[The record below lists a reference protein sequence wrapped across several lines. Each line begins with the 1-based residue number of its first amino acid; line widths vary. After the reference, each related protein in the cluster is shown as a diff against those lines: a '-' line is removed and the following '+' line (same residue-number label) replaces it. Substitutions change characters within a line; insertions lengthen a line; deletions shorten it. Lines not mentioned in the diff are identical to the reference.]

1 MRERRVRN
9 KIERED
15 EIEKE
20 VINKERE
27 REERDNKII
36 YYFTTTAMVILK
48 NNIYYSQLLKIFSI
62 INLNKVVFESI

>member
-9 KIERED
+9 KI
-15 EIEKE
+15 
-20 VINKERE
+20 E